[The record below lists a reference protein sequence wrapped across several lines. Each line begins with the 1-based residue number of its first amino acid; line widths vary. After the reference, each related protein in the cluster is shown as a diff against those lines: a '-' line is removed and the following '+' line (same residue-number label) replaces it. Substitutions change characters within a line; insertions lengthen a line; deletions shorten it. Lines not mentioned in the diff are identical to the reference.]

1 SYRNLSRRGAG
12 IMKSIFEER
21 DHVRHCGAAEEGPQA
36 AVPRRRCQNLSI
48 CNGQNE
54 SSMVSSLA

>member
-1 SYRNLSRRGAG
+1 MSDIVEQLKKVRKLQSR
-12 IMKSIFEER
+12 
-21 DHVRHCGAAEEGPQA
+21 AAA
-36 AVPRRRCQNLSI
+36 AKISAP

>member
-1 SYRNLSRRGAG
+1 MSDIVEQL
-12 IMKSIFEER
+12 KK
-21 DHVRHCGAAEEGPQA
+21 VRKLQS
-36 AVPRRRCQNLSI
+36 RRRCQNLSI